1 MRFQNKSLFIIV
13 AGICTKCF
21 RRALYFFELIALRL
35 VMWSEGAGGG
45 REFFF
50 GGGSIFFCDEI
61 VVSEEIKLKF
71 SQIPPQPA
79 PV

>member
-1 MRFQNKSLFIIV
+1 MLQASSL
-13 AGICTKCF
+13 
-21 RRALYFFELIALRL
+21 FFELIALRL

-45 REFFF
+45 REFFLVVDRF
-50 GGGSIFFCDEI
+50 FLFCDEI